1 MERDVGN
8 KPVAVDAAPDG
19 RPDEEARVAAVRE
32 EIEVGVKSIETG
44 AVRVRTVVHEDMHPV
59 AVSLRSEKVTVER
72 IPVGRAVERR
82 DVPRPEGD
90 TLIIPVYEYVPVI
103 SMQLTLKE
111 EVRVTTTETVDQTSR
126 NILLHTEELVVER
139 RHGAD
144 GEWQREDGA
153 DQ

>member
-1 MERDVGN
+1 MERDPMSTPSASHV
-8 KPVAVDAAPDG
+8 APDG
-19 RPDEEARVAAVRE
+19 RPESELRVAAVTE
-32 EIEVGVKSIETG
+32 ELEVGVKSTETG
-44 AVRVRTVVHEDMHPV
+44 AVRVRTVVHEDMRPV
-59 AVSLRSEKVTVER
+59 SVSLRSEKVTVER
-72 IPVGRAVERR
+72 IPVGRAVDRR
-82 DVPRPEGD
+82 DLPRQEGD
-90 TLIIPVYEYVPVI
+90 TLIIPVYGYVPVVT
-103 SMQLTLKE
+103 MQLTLKE